1 MADARRLGGPGF
13 EIVEAAR
20 DAISRYS
27 MLGGGET
34 IVVAVSGGPDSTCL
48 LHVLSRLATQEG
60 YELVV
65 AHVDHGLSPGSEEIA
80 ARVAKTAAED
90 GIDVHV
96 ARAHDLAG
104 PNLHA
109 RARDFRYGFFETI
122 AQEVGATKIATGH
135 TLDDQV
141 ETMLGRLVHGASTD
155 GLAGIPPSSGARIRP
170 LIGTRREATR
180 TYCVDNDLSFYEDP
194 SNDDERFDRAV
205 IRSQLVPLIESKWGK
220 GSVTAMARAADA
232 LRDDADALSTMA
244 DRLYKDVAR
253 GEEGV
258 LILDRKVLKEMPR
271 ALRRRMLEK
280 AVGPIRDRSG
290 GIDAVLLALDS
301 ESSGQRFAVA
311 SGIEISLS
319 PAEVRLIR
327 MAE

>member
-27 MLGGGET
+27 MLEGGET

-65 AHVDHGLSPGSEEIA
+65 AHVDHGLSPDSEDVA
-80 ARVAKTAAED
+80 ARVAKSAAQE
-90 GIDVHV
+90 GIDAHV

-141 ETMLGRLVHGASTD
+141 ETTLARLVHGASTE
-155 GLAGIPPSSGARIRP
+155 GLAGIPPSAGMRIRP
-170 LIGTRREATR
+170 LIGTRRDATR
-180 TYCVDNDLSFYEDP
+180 SYCVENDLEFFEDP
-194 SNDDERFDRAV
+194 SNTDERFDRAV
-205 IRSQLVPLIESKWGK
+205 IRTKLVPLIEERWGE
-220 GSVTAMARAADA
+220 GATAAIARATDD
-232 LRDDADALSTMA
+232 LRDDAAALGLMA
-244 DRLYKDVAR
+244 DRIYKDLVK

-258 LILDRKVLKEMPR
+258 LVLDRKALKEMPR

-280 AVGPIRDRSG
+280 AVGPVRDRSG
-290 GIDAVLLALDS
+290 GIDAALLALDTDA
-301 ESSGQRFAVA
+301 SGQRFAVA

-319 PAEVRLIR
+319 PTEVRLR
-327 MAE
+327 MQT